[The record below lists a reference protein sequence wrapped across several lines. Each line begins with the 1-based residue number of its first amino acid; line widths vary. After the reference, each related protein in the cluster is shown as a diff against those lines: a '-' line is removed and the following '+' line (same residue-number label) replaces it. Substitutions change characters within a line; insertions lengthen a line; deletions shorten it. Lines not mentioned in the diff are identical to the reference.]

1 MSIDELDEIMMNRI
15 WKQRDDLLKENK
27 RLEDHIRRL
36 EEAGDEAIYKTNLFD
51 REAHW
56 NKAKEVKP

>member
-1 MSIDELDEIMMNRI
+1 MSIDEIMMNRI

>member
-1 MSIDELDEIMMNRI
+1 MSIDEIMMNRI

-56 NKAKEVKP
+56 NKAKEAKP

>member
-1 MSIDELDEIMMNRI
+1 MSIDEIMMNRI

-36 EEAGDEAIYKTNLFD
+36 EEAGDMMVQHFYTDEP
-51 REAHW
+51 RSEMW
-56 NKAKEVKP
+56 NKAKEAKP

>member
-56 NKAKEVKP
+56 NKAKEAKP